1 MDKMSNKIKMLS
13 FYVEGPDWG
22 HNISLDPVLFD
33 DERAQMFEAATLG
46 IEKQIK
52 ESEELNLGPI
62 LLVRKSK
69 TAKKEAMVNAFL
81 CLVNIG
87 QYALAENLRNNF
99 KKSSG
104 QDLAEDKNGYS
115 YE

>member
-1 MDKMSNKIKMLS
+1 MLS

-22 HNISLDPVLFD
+22 HNVSIDPELFD
-33 DERAQMFEAATLG
+33 EERAQMFEAATLA
-46 IEKQIK
+46 IEKQMK
-52 ESEELNLGPI
+52 ESDELNLGAI

-69 TAKKEAMVNAFL
+69 AAKKEAMVNAFL

-87 QYALAENLRNNF
+87 QYVLAENLRENF

-104 QDLAEDKNGYS
+104 QDLSEDKNGYS

>member
-1 MDKMSNKIKMLS
+1 MRKMSKTKMMT

-22 HNISLDPVLFD
+22 HNVSLDPELFD
-33 DERAQMFEAATLG
+33 DERSQMFEAATLA
-46 IEKQIK
+46 IEKQMR
-52 ESEELNLGPI
+52 ESEELNLGAI
-62 LLVRKSK
+62 LLVKRSK

-87 QYALAENLRNNF
+87 QYVLAENLRENF

-104 QDLAEDKNGYS
+104 QDLAEDKHGYS

>member
-1 MDKMSNKIKMLS
+1 
-13 FYVEGPDWG
+13 
-22 HNISLDPVLFD
+22 
-33 DERAQMFEAATLG
+33 MFEAATLAV
-46 IEKQIK
+46 EKQMK
-52 ESEELNLGPI
+52 ESDELNLGPI

-69 TAKKEAMVNAFL
+69 AAKKEAMVNAFL

-87 QYALAENLRNNF
+87 QYVLAENLRENF

-104 QDLAEDKNGYS
+104 QDLSQDKNGYS

>member
-1 MDKMSNKIKMLS
+1 MNKMSKTKMLS

-22 HNISLDPVLFD
+22 HSVSLDPVIFD
-33 DERAQMFEAATLG
+33 DERAQMFEAATLA
-46 IEKQIK
+46 IEKQMK
-52 ESEELNLGPI
+52 EAEELNLGAI
-62 LLVRKSK
+62 LLVKKSK

-87 QYALAENLRNNF
+87 QYVLAENLRENF

-104 QDLAEDKNGYS
+104 QDLSEDKNGYS

>member
-1 MDKMSNKIKMLS
+1 MNKMSKTKMLS

-22 HNISLDPVLFD
+22 HNVSIDPELFD
-33 DERAQMFEAATLG
+33 DERAQMFEAATLAV
-46 IEKQIK
+46 EKQMK
-52 ESEELNLGPI
+52 ESDELNLGPI

-69 TAKKEAMVNAFL
+69 AAKKEAMVNAFL

-87 QYALAENLRNNF
+87 QYVLAENLRENF

-104 QDLAEDKNGYS
+104 QDLSQDKNGYS

>member
-1 MDKMSNKIKMLS
+1 MSKTKMLS

-22 HNISLDPVLFD
+22 HTVFLNPELFD
-33 DERAQMFEAATLG
+33 DERAQIFEAATLA
-46 IEKQIK
+46 IEKQMK
-52 ESEELNLGPI
+52 ESDELNLGPI

-69 TAKKEAMVNAFL
+69 SATKEAMVNAFFL

-87 QYALAENLRNNF
+87 QYVLAENLRENF

-104 QDLAEDKNGYS
+104 QDLSEDKNGYS

>member
-1 MDKMSNKIKMLS
+1 MLS

-22 HNISLDPVLFD
+22 HNVSIDPELFD
-33 DERAQMFEAATLG
+33 DERAQMFEAATLA
-46 IEKQIK
+46 IEKQMK
-52 ESEELNLGPI
+52 ESDELNLGAI

-69 TAKKEAMVNAFL
+69 AAKKEAMVNAFL

-87 QYALAENLRNNF
+87 QYVLAENLRENF

-104 QDLAEDKNGYS
+104 QDLSEDKNGYS

>member
-1 MDKMSNKIKMLS
+1 MNKMSKTKMLS

-22 HNISLDPVLFD
+22 HTVFLNPELFD
-33 DERAQMFEAATLG
+33 DERAQMFEAATLA
-46 IEKQIK
+46 IEKQMK
-52 ESEELNLGPI
+52 ESDELNLGPI

-69 TAKKEAMVNAFL
+69 SAKKEAMVNAFL

-87 QYALAENLRNNF
+87 QYVLAENLRENF

-104 QDLAEDKNGYS
+104 QDLSQDKNGYS

>member
-1 MDKMSNKIKMLS
+1 MNKMSKTKMLS
-13 FYVEGPDWG
+13 FYVEGPDWV
-22 HNISLDPVLFD
+22 HNVSIDPELFD
-33 DERAQMFEAATLG
+33 DERSQIFEAATLAV
-46 IEKQIK
+46 EKQMK
-52 ESEELNLGPI
+52 ESDELNIGAI

-69 TAKKEAMVNAFL
+69 AAKKEAMVNAFL

-87 QYALAENLRNNF
+87 QYVLAENLRENF

-104 QDLAEDKNGYS
+104 QDLSQDKNGYS